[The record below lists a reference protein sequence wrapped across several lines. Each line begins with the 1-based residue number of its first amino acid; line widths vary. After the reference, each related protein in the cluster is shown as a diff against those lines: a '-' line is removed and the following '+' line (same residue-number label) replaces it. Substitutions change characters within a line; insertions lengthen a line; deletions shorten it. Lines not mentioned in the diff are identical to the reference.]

1 MVRKPNYNFERMERG
16 RAKKEKLAAKAKSRS
31 DEKARQ
37 EIDGSPL
44 PSDDGLAQPEADP
57 AD

>member
-16 RAKKEKLAAKAKSRS
+16 RAKKEKLAAKAKSKS
-31 DEKARQ
+31 DEKARN
-37 EIDGSPL
+37 EIEGSPAQQE
-44 PSDDGLAQPEADP
+44 DGIALPEAGP